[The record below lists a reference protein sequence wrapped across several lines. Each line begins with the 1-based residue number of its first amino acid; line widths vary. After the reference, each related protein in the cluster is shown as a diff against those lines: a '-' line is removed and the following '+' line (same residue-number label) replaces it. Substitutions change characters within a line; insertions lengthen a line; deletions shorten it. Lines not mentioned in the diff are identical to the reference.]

1 MFTEY
6 PCVHV
11 YTDSQPGPSPPSIW
25 DLATVVYDRVLANAT
40 KSAAATPL
48 VVGPSPL
55 GTGLGQ
61 DSQVK
66 DSQGSDGGG
75 ILAGTQPVMVEL
87 VIITTNTPKK

>member
-1 MFTEY
+1 M
-6 PCVHV
+6 
-11 YTDSQPGPSPPSIW
+11 
-25 DLATVVYDRVLANAT
+25 LANAT